1 MRRTKCERERRAR
14 VDVLISKPA
23 ADTKRTVHGGKS
35 GCKAARAVLKARAL
49 TLAGSGVP
57 V

>member
-23 ADTKRTVHGGKS
+23 ADTKRTVLRGKS
-35 GCKAARAVLKARAL
+35 GCKAARTVLKARAL